1 MKEKDPRLLSGGQQR
16 RVSLAIGMG
25 MTPEIILLDE
35 PTASLDISSR
45 KELLKILK
53 LLNKYIKTSIVATH
67 DMQLVADWASR
78 VIVVN
83 KGKIIFDGTPQSLFK
98 RKDILNTANLVP
110 PQIVELSR
118 ILGLEE
124 ISLRVDDILNYIN
137 ITEENNYEASW

>member
-1 MKEKDPRLLSGGQQR
+1 
-16 RVSLAIGMG
+16 
-25 MTPEIILLDE
+25 
-35 PTASLDISSR
+35 
-45 KELLKILK
+45 
-53 LLNKYIKTSIVATH
+53 
-67 DMQLVADWASR
+67 MQLVADWASR

-83 KGKIIFDGTPQSLFK
+83 KGKIIFNGTPQSLFK

-137 ITEENNYEASW
+137 ITEENNYEAS